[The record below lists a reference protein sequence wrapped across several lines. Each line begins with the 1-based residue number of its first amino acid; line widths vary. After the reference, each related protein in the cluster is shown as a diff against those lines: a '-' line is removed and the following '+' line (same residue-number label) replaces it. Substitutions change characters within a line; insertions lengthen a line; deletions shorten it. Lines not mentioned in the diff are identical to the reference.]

1 MGDISDFTY
10 IRNGEIRISFSIM
23 REYGVDN
30 RMVARKLGKIV
41 ARKASRNL
49 SRQWPHVDA

>member
-23 REYGVDN
+23 REYGADN